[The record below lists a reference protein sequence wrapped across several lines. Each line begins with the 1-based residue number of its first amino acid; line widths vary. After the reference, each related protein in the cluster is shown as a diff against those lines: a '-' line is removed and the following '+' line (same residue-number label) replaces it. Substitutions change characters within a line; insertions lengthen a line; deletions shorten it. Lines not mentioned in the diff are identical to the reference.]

1 MKTLASSLNSEFD
14 IQPAP
19 NGITGVQQ
27 TLTSRLSLQ
36 LKMLNHLGSDDVIQ
50 VKLTG
55 DGTNIGRSVHVVNI
69 AFTLLN
75 DQSSVSSPHGNHSL
89 AIFKI
94 AEDYNSL
101 KLALDDILKE
111 ASELKT
117 VQFNGNTHT
126 IEYFL
131 GGDMKF
137 LALVCGKMLDIHV
150 CGANALAPR
159 GGI

>member
-1 MKTLASSLNSEFD
+1 
-14 IQPAP
+14 
-19 NGITGVQQ
+19 
-27 TLTSRLSLQ
+27 
-36 LKMLNHLGSDDVIQ
+36 MLNHLGSDDVIQ

-111 ASELKT
+111 ASELK
-117 VQFNGNTHT
+117 NGT
-126 IEYFL
+126 IQWKYTYHRVLSWGRYEVFSSCLWYRSS
-131 GGDMKF
+131 K
-137 LALVCGKMLDIHV
+137 C
-150 CGANALAPR
+150 
-159 GGI
+159 